1 MQRLAVICVGKLKE
15 KFYTE
20 AVAEYTK
27 RLSRHCKLEVV
38 ELPEVRLPEDPGPGE
53 IQRALEREAEAIR
66 GKIPPY
72 ARVVAL
78 CVEGQMR
85 SSEEVAAMLRDWGGQ
100 GDKCLVF
107 VIGSSHGLHSSI
119 KEAAWVRLSMSP
131 MTFPHHLARVMLLE
145 QIYRG
150 FQINE
155 GSKYHK

>member
-1 MQRLAVICVGKLKE
+1 MQRVTVICVGKLKE

-20 AVAEYTK
+20 AVAEYAK
-27 RLSRHCKLEVV
+27 RLSRHCKLDIV

-53 IQRALEREAEAIR
+53 IQRALEKEAEAIR

-72 ARVVAL
+72 ASVVAL

-85 SSEEVAAMLRDWGGQ
+85 SSEEVAAMLRDWSNR

-107 VIGSSHGLHSSI
+107 IIGSSHGLHPSI